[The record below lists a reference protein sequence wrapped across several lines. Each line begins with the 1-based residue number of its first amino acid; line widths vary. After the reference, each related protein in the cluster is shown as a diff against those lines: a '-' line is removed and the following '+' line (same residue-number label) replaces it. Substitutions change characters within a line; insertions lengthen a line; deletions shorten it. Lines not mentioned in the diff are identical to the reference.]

1 MEKKNKVKVNENVTL
16 RTIDETKYVTLEE
29 LMRRTEY
36 IENGNIN

>member
-1 MEKKNKVKVNENVTL
+1 MEKNNKVKVNENVTL